1 MSSLKIIGLLHFL
14 KFLGPSAKNY
24 NPQSLM
30 ITLYN
35 ITVLELF
42 HTSLS
47 TLDAYLKNKI
57 ENTVHPA
64 LFVVFISKRII
75 IIA

>member
-1 MSSLKIIGLLHFL
+1 
-14 KFLGPSAKNY
+14 
-24 NPQSLM
+24 M